1 MIGRSN
7 NIFRRVTI
15 IGVGLMGGSLGLALK
30 KNNLAAEVTGLSHRQ
45 ASLDTALANKAID
58 IGLTDVKR
66 AVQSADLIVLATPVD
81 DIIKLLKTIQPHVRR
96 GTLITDLG
104 STKLEI
110 VEAAEKILPFPM
122 NFVGS
127 HPLVGSEKKG
137 IDHAKDNLFEGSMCI
152 MTPTKKTSQLAR
164 EKVKQLWTR
173 VGAEVKIFEP
183 QAHDDSL
190 AYISHLPHIMAFGL
204 MELIPNQYLEL
215 ATQGLKDT
223 TRIASSSPKMWN
235 DICISNVKNV
245 VKSLDEFIERLSQ
258 LRIAMINRDEK
269 ELIKHFTT
277 AKEKRDSINNLP
289 PQEVREK

>member
-1 MIGRSN
+1 MIGRPN
-7 NIFRRVTI
+7 NIFRKVTI

-30 KNNLAAEVTGLSHRQ
+30 KNNLAKEVTGLSHRQ

-58 IGLTDVKR
+58 IGMTDVKK

-81 DIIKLLKTIQPHVRR
+81 DIIKLLKTIQPHMRR
-96 GTLITDLG
+96 NTIITDVG

-110 VEAAEKILPFPM
+110 VEAAEEILPFPG

-137 IDHAKDNLFEGSMCI
+137 VDHAKDNLFEGALCI
-152 MTPTKKTSQLAR
+152 MTPTKKTSQVTR
-164 EKVKQLWTR
+164 EKVKQLWAR
-173 VGAEVKIFEP
+173 VGAEVKILNP
-183 QAHDDSL
+183 AGHDDSL

-204 MELIPNQYLEL
+204 MELIPNEYLEL

-223 TRIASSSPKMWN
+223 TRIAASSPKMWN

-245 VKSLDEFIERLSQ
+245 VKSLDELIACLSQ
-258 LRIAMINRDEK
+258 LRLAMINRDEK
-269 ELIKHFTT
+269 ELVKHFTI
-277 AKEKRDSINNLP
+277 AKEKRDSIA
-289 PQEVREK
+289 

>member
-30 KNNLAAEVTGLSHRQ
+30 KNNLAKEVTGLSHRQ

-58 IGLTDVKR
+58 IGMTDVKK
-66 AVQSADLIVLATPVD
+66 AVQSADLVVLATPVD
-81 DIIKLLKTIQPHVRR
+81 DIIKLLKTIQPHVKR
-96 GTLITDLG
+96 GTLITDVG
-104 STKLEI
+104 STKSEI
-110 VEAAEKILPFPM
+110 VEAAEEILPFPG

-137 IDHAKDNLFEGSMCI
+137 VDHAKDNLFEGSLCI
-152 MTPTKKTSQLAR
+152 MTPTKKTGQVTR

-173 VGAEVKIFEP
+173 VGAEVKILVP
-183 QAHDDSL
+183 AAHDDSL
-190 AYISHLPHIMAFGL
+190 AYISHLPHLMAFGL

-223 TRIASSSPKMWN
+223 TRIAASSPKMWN

-245 VKSLDEFIERLSQ
+245 VKSLDELIECLSQ
-258 LRIAMINRDEK
+258 LRLAMINRDEK
-269 ELIKHFTT
+269 ELVKHFTT
-277 AKEKRDSINNLP
+277 AKEKRESIA
-289 PQEVREK
+289 